1 MSHANH
7 QRRRGMVLVA
17 ALVCLVVV
25 MALLG
30 HMLVG
35 ALRTGR
41 QMHRERDRRQ
51 CELLLQAGQGR
62 AALRIAADASYA
74 GEVWNIPAAEIGG
87 QSEGQVT
94 IQVSKNANSP
104 PHIRVLAEY
113 PRGSEHSIR
122 RSRSALLPSTNPLS
136 QE

>member
-51 CELLLQAGQGR
+51 CDFPI
-62 AALRIAADASYA
+62 AALDAESY
-74 GEVWNIPAAEIGG
+74 
-87 QSEGQVT
+87 S
-94 IQVSKNANSP
+94 
-104 PHIRVLAEY
+104 LAE
-113 PRGSEHSIR
+113 RFESGHTLRAGGRCSDCSAGHSTWMFPHAAAAAFQSAG
-122 RSRSALLPSTNPLS
+122 RSGDGFW
-136 QE
+136 